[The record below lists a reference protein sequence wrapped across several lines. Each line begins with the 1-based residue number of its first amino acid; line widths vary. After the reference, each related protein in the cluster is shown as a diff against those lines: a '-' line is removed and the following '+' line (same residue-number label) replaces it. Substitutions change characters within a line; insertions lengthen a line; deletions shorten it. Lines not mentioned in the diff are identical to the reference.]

1 MHPRLASVLAL
12 STVGIAFVAYASITA
27 RTPAPADKVAPV
39 IPLKAVPFDLTDV
52 RLLDGPFRDAMLR
65 DKALLLGFDED
76 RLLRNFRVNAGLP
89 TNAQPLGG
97 WEAPNCELRGHF
109 VGHYLSACSLMYA
122 STGDPALKQRV
133 DSMVAEL
140 AKCQDAL
147 PSQGYHPG
155 YLSAFP
161 ETLFDRVDA
170 SQPVWAPYYTLHK
183 IMAGLY
189 DAYEHCSNQQALA
202 MDEKIADW
210 LWFRVSRLPYV
221 QFQASLRNEQGG
233 MNEVLANLYAATGR
247 IQDMKL
253 SEAFDHEAFL
263 APLAAGQ
270 DKLDGIHANT
280 QIPKIIG
287 VARQY
292 ELSGAPRSHQ
302 IAEFFW
308 DRVAMHRSWVIGGH
322 SDNEHF
328 FPVTDFYNHLSPVTA
343 ETCNTYNMLKLTR
356 HLFEWDASAQE
367 MDFYE
372 RGLFNQILAS
382 QDPATAMVTYF
393 IGMKPGAFKVYST
406 PLDSFWCCMGTGI
419 ENHAKYGDTIYFHA
433 PDALYVNLFIA
444 STLQWTD
451 EAVTLRQE
459 TQFPNDGASTFTI
472 HCGAAKNFALML
484 RHPAWAGPA
493 TVSINGKPQ
502 PVQSDAGSYYINL
515 SRTWHDGDTV
525 EYHLPMSLHLEPLP
539 GHDSTVAVMYGPI
552 VLAGEL
558 GSDNLPP
565 NGQEAKGQ
573 QDFRKFPLPL
583 APVIACAAPEIL
595 SHIER
600 VPGKELAFK
609 TNGLLKNAAAASA
622 DLSLLPF
629 YRIHHE
635 HYSVYWDINP
645 TPATASR

>member
-1 MHPRLASVLAL
+1 MHPRLASALAL
-12 STVGIAFVAYASITA
+12 SSLGIALVAYASITA
-27 RTPAPADKVAPV
+27 RTPAPPDKVALA
-39 IPLKAVPFDLTDV
+39 IPLKAEPFDLTDV

-76 RLLRNFRVNAGLP
+76 RLLHNFRVTAGLP
-89 TNAQPLGG
+89 SNAQPLGG
-97 WEAPNCELRGHF
+97 WEAPTCELRGHF

-147 PSQGYHPG
+147 PAMGYHPG

-161 ETLFDRVDA
+161 ESLFDRVDA
-170 SQPVWAPYYTLHK
+170 RRPVWAPYYTLHK

-189 DAYEHCSNQQALA
+189 DAYEHCGNQQALA

-210 LWFRVSRLPYV
+210 VGFRVGRLPYN

-233 MNEVLANLYAATGR
+233 MNEVLANLYAATGN
-247 IQDMKL
+247 IQYMKL
-253 SEAFDHEAFL
+253 SEAFNQAVFF
-263 APLAAGQ
+263 APLLAGQ

-280 QIPKIIG
+280 QIPKVIG
-287 VARQY
+287 AARQY
-292 ELSGAPRSHQ
+292 ELGNDPGMRQ
-302 IAEFFW
+302 VAEFFW
-308 DRVAMHRSWVIGGH
+308 DRVALHRSWVIGGD

-328 FPVTDFYNHLSPVTA
+328 FPITDFANHLSPVTA

-382 QDPATAMVTYF
+382 QDPDTAMMTYY
-393 IGMKPGAFKVYST
+393 IGMNPGAFKVYST
-406 PLDSFWCCMGTGI
+406 PFDSFWCCMGTGI

-444 STLQWTD
+444 STLQWND
-451 EAVTLRQE
+451 EGVTLSQE

-472 HCGAAKNFALML
+472 HCGASKQFALML
-484 RHPAWAGPA
+484 RHPAWAGAA
-493 TVSINGKPQ
+493 TVSINGQPQ
-502 PVQSDAGSYYINL
+502 IVRADAGSYYITVT
-515 SRTWHDGDTV
+515 RAWRDGDTV

-539 GHDSTVAVMYGPI
+539 GHDSTVSVMYGPI

-558 GSDNLPP
+558 GSGDLPP
-565 NGQEAKGQ
+565 NGEEARNPQ
-573 QDFRKFPLPL
+573 QFRKFPDPP
-583 APVIACAAPEIL
+583 APVITCAAPEIL
-595 SHIER
+595 SHIDR
-600 VPGKELAFK
+600 VPGKVAFK
-609 TNGLLKNAAAASA
+609 TNGLLKSPTAASA
-622 DLSLLPF
+622 DLQMLPF